1 MTLPLLDHEA
11 LDQLRML
18 ERRKPGMLRSV
29 ALRYV
34 NESGQKL
41 TAIEQALATQDAV
54 TSREL
59 AHALKGDSRLLGA
72 EVAAEVAERI
82 EYAARDGQLALGT
95 QTLPELAS
103 AIARTRAALLELPE
117 CQG

>member
-18 ERRKPGMLRSV
+18 ERRKPGMLRNV

-34 NESGQKL
+34 SESAQKL
-41 TAIEQALATQDAV
+41 TALEQALASNDAL

-72 EVAAEVAERI
+72 ELAAQVAERL
-82 EYAARDGQLALGT
+82 EYAARDGQLALCVE
-95 QTLPELAS
+95 TLPELSS
-103 AIARTRAALLELPE
+103 AISRTRGALLELPE
-117 CQG
+117 CQP

>member
-18 ERRKPGMLRSV
+18 ERRKPGMLRNV

-34 NESGQKL
+34 NESEQKL
-41 TAIEQALATQDAV
+41 AAIEQALAREDPV

-72 EVAAEVAERI
+72 EVAAEVAERV
-82 EYAARDGQLALGT
+82 EYAARDGQLALCRD
-95 QTLPELAS
+95 TLPDLAS
-103 AIARTRAALLELPE
+103 AISRTRSALLELPE
-117 CQG
+117 CQ